1 MKLEYSSS
9 LINQLKEEQL
19 QIKNKKD
26 KLEHLLYNNK
36 YDKQDYNTY
45 KFLEYLEDSLACLKQ
60 YYNDIEHLLNISDDI
75 KAQEYLKSINIDK
88 LLKKHKIS
96 N

>member
-1 MKLEYSSS
+1 MKFEYNDS
-9 LINQLKEEQL
+9 LINQLKKEQH

-26 KLEHLLYNNK
+26 KLEHFLYNNE

-45 KFLEYLEDSLACLKQ
+45 KFLEYLEDSLVCLKQ
-60 YYNDIEHLLNISDDI
+60 YYNDIEHLLNISDGI
-75 KAQEYLKSINIDK
+75 KAQEYLKSINVDK